1 MNRPLQ
7 ILTIIGILI
16 FIILFLIFSNNSI
29 VITEHNY
36 KNNKIPSYFDGFKIL
51 QVSDLHNKKF
61 GENQQKIIEKIE
73 GISPD
78 IILIT
83 GDLIDRRKYDLN
95 LAESFINQIVKIA
108 PVYYSSGNHEAWSG
122 KYSDIKMMLIKNEVT
137 VLDNQ
142 VEKYYIDNESIHII
156 GLKDPAF
163 LASNYLDGINT
174 IVIEEFLTKYENKEE
189 FEIVLSHRPELLDLY
204 ENHDIDVVFSGH
216 AHGGQIRLPYIG
228 GILAPDQGF
237 FPKYD
242 EGRYD
247 LGSTT
252 MYVSRGLGNS
262 IFPFRIFNRPELVV
276 VNLHK

>member
-1 MNRPLQ
+1 MNSSVR
-7 ILTIIGILI
+7 ILTIILILVGV
-16 FIILFLIFSNNSI
+16 ILFFIFSNNSI

-36 KNNKIPSYFDGFKIL
+36 KSNKIPSSFNGIKIL
-51 QVSDLHNKKF
+51 QVSDLHNKSF
-61 GENQQKIIEKIE
+61 GKNQEKIMKIIEN
-73 GISPD
+73 ISPD

-83 GDLIDRRKYDLN
+83 GDLIDRRKYDLDS
-95 LAESFINQIVKIA
+95 AENFIKKTVEIA
-108 PVYYSSGNHEAWSG
+108 PTYYSSGNHEAWSG
-122 KYSDIKMMLIKNEVT
+122 KYSDIKMMLINNEVK

-142 VEKYYIDNESIHII
+142 VEKYYIDNESINIM

-163 LASNYLDGINT
+163 LSSNYLEGINT
-174 IVIEEFLTKYENKEE
+174 REIEEFLSTYESRKD
-189 FEIVLSHRPELLDLY
+189 FEIVLSHRPELLNLY
-204 ENHDIDVVFSGH
+204 EKYNIDIIFAGH
-216 AHGGQIRLPYIG
+216 AHGGQIRLPFIG

-247 LGSTT
+247 GGNTT

-262 IFPFRIFNRPELVV
+262 IFPIRVFNRPELVV

>member
-1 MNRPLQ
+1 MNSSVR
-7 ILTIIGILI
+7 ILTIILILVGV
-16 FIILFLIFSNNSI
+16 ILFFIFSNNSI
-29 VITEHNY
+29 VITEHSY
-36 KNNKIPSYFDGFKIL
+36 RNNKIPSSFDGFKIL

-73 GISPD
+73 DISPD
-78 IILIT
+78 MILIT
-83 GDLIDRRKYDLN
+83 GDLIDRRKYDLD
-95 LAESFINQIVKIA
+95 LAENFIKQIVEIA
-108 PVYYSSGNHEAWSG
+108 PTYYSSGNHEAWSG
-122 KYSDIKMMLIKNEVT
+122 KYSDIKIMLIKNKVT
-137 VLDNQ
+137 VLDNEI
-142 VEKYYIDNESIHII
+142 EKYNIGEERLNII

-163 LASNYLDGINT
+163 LSSNYLDGINK
-174 IVIEEFLTKYENKEE
+174 IEIEGFLTKYENKEE

-237 FPKYD
+237 FPKFD